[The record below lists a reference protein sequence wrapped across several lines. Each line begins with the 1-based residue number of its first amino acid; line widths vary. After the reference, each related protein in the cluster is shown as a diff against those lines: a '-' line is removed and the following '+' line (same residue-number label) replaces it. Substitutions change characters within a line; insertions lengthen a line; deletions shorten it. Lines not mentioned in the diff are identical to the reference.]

1 MRIAVLGGG
10 AWGTSLARVLMDRGH
25 VCSLWVRNPEVAAT
39 IRVERQNL
47 HHLPGVLLPTQLTI
61 TGSLDAILRGVEL
74 VVLAV
79 PCGGLRGVLG
89 ELRLRL
95 PGAVPVLM
103 GTRGLEAVG
112 PTTPLELAAE
122 MLPQAPR
129 DGLLALGGPVLAS
142 EVARGLPTTLVLA
155 GPEGST
161 RDSVRAALA
170 GANLR
175 VQATSD
181 VIGTEIASGLRG
193 VVALAAGLCEGLEL
207 GESARAMMLAR
218 GYAELTA
225 LGRELGARP
234 ETFLGPVGLAD
245 LALACGS
252 ARSRDWQAGYLLGRG
267 MTVAQLRAERRF
279 TGAEVWGSTAAAAA
293 LGQARGVGT
302 PLFGALAQLLASG
315 RSVRETLLE
324 LLTWDPSTGLAGA
337 GPSQADAFEVD
348 QVDERGK
355 PLADG
360 PHVQGAEAIQAEVLH
375 RIRGEHRTQDHGG
388 ANVGG
393 GGAAGAGEPAH
404 EPAGEGVTGA
414 GGIDHGLDR
423 EGGGGEHAPLV
434 EQQGPGVAPLDDD
447 RPGTEPPDGPRRGRK
462 VRPPR

>member
-47 HHLPGVLLPTQLTI
+47 HHLPGVLLPTQLSI
-61 TGSLDAILRGVEL
+61 TGSVDAALRGAEL
-74 VVLAV
+74 AVLAV
-79 PCGGLRGVLG
+79 PCGGLRALLG
-89 ELRLRL
+89 DLRLRL
-95 PGAVPVLM
+95 PGDVLVLI

-122 MLPQAPR
+122 MLPQSPR
-129 DGLLALGGPVLAS
+129 SGLLALGGPVLAS

-155 GPEGST
+155 GPEGDA
-161 RDSVRAALA
+161 RDAVRAALA

-175 VQATSD
+175 VQTTSD
-181 VIGTEIASGLRG
+181 VVGTEIASALRG

-218 GYAELTA
+218 GYAEMTA

-267 MTVAQLRAERRF
+267 MSVTQLRAERRF
-279 TGAEVWGSTAAAAA
+279 AGAEVWGSTAAAAA

-302 PLFGALAQLLASG
+302 PLFGALAHFLASG
-315 RSVRETLLE
+315 RSVREALLE
-324 LLTWDPSTGLAGA
+324 LLTWDPSTGLAG
-337 GPSQADAFEVD
+337 PSQPDAFEVD
-348 QVDERGK
+348 QIDEGGK
-355 PLADG
+355 PFADRG
-360 PHVQGAEAIQAEVLH
+360 HVQGAEAVQAEVFH
-375 RIRGEHRTQDHGG
+375 RVRGEHRAEDHGG
-388 ANVGG
+388 ADVGRS
-393 GGAAGAGEPAH
+393 GAPGAREPAH
-404 EPAGEGVTGA
+404 EAAGEGIPRA
-414 GGIDHGLDR
+414 GGVDHRLDR
-423 EGGGGEHAPLV
+423 EGGRGEHAPLV
-434 EQQGPGVAPLDDD
+434 EQQGPGVTPLDDD
-447 RPGTEPPDGPRRGRK
+447 RPGTELPDGPRRGRK